1 MAWRR
6 GDEDENAE
14 AGAIVVAEFVNL
26 VRNAL
31 NPKKR

>member
-6 GDEDENAE
+6 GEENEEAR
-14 AGAIVVAEFVNL
+14 AGAIVFGEFVNL

-31 NPKKR
+31 KKR